1 MKKIVLT
8 VAGALAFLVASCASL
23 PDAARKLDLNV
34 DSVTFANENNVEGFN
49 VEYTVHHNSS
59 APMPIENVKIEI
71 AINGRKAAIYE
82 NDKSNELPNR
92 VNNHFKVFVPA
103 NLTYSVAKDSMK
115 HTPMLQMIAE
125 ATVTLIVDDDKDSS
139 AATFNVTKKLKG
151 VIHRGQSN

>member
-8 VAGALAFLVASCASL
+8 VAGALAILVTSCVSL

-59 APMPIENVKIEI
+59 APMPIENVKIDI
-71 AINGRKAAIYE
+71 AINGKKAATYE
-82 NDKSNELPNR
+82 NDKTKELPNR

-103 NLTYSVAKDSMK
+103 NLTYAVAKESLK
-115 HTPMLQMIAE
+115 YTPMLQMMAE
-125 ATVTLIVDDDKDSS
+125 TTVTLIVDDDKDSS
-139 AATFNVTKKLKG
+139 AAAFNVTKKLKG
-151 VIHRGQSN
+151 VIHAQSN

>member
-8 VAGALAFLVASCASL
+8 VAGALAILATSCVSL

-59 APMPIENVKIEI
+59 APMPIENVKIDI
-71 AINGRKAAIYE
+71 AINGKKAATYE
-82 NDKSNELPNR
+82 NDKTKELPNR

-103 NLTYSVAKDSMK
+103 NLTYTVAKESLK
-115 HTPMLQMIAE
+115 YTPMLQMMAE
-125 ATVTLIVDDDKDSS
+125 TTVTLIVDDDKDSS
-139 AATFNVTKKLKG
+139 AAAFNVTKKLKG
-151 VIHRGQSN
+151 VIHAQSS